1 MSKRNQ
7 INPNDQVERRRFWRQ
22 TGAYALAVVAI
33 LALLG
38 ADVCEAGPLYV
49 DTVDS
54 TDQAGLQTV
63 ETHTKPDAPY
73 LLLRPNP
80 VQRCICWL
88 AKGLEGYLGRCACER
103 ILPTDPTIPPPTR
116 SALEAAQ

>member
-1 MSKRNQ
+1 MSRRNQ
-7 INPNDQVERRRFWRQ
+7 ISPTDTVERRRFWRQ

-38 ADVCEAGPLYV
+38 ADVCEAQA
-49 DTVDS
+49 DQA
-54 TDQAGLQTV
+54 DQAGLQTV
-63 ETHTKPDAPY
+63 ETHTKADAPY

-80 VQRCICWL
+80 TQRCICWL

-103 ILPTDPTIPPPTR
+103 IEPWEPTIPPSVPL
-116 SALEAAQ
+116 LEAAQ